1 MVLALECPGVRI
13 FFNEEKQR
21 RICFRL
27 SLSPEPVPAGTEVGS
42 VRGPLLY
49 RAISRKSGG

>member
-42 VRGPLLY
+42 VMAPP
-49 RAISRKSGG
+49 SKS

>member
-27 SLSPEPVPAGTEVGS
+27 SLSPEPVPTGTEVGS